1 MSLKS
6 FCAEVLYMSSTHI
19 LLAKPHLLV
28 KPDMSRMEVD
38 VPLMQGHCK
47 PPGRGE
53 DVQCSYGIGGRA
65 WISK

>member
-1 MSLKS
+1 M
-6 FCAEVLYMSSTHI
+6 

-28 KPDMSRMEVD
+28 KPDTSRMEVD
-38 VPLMQGHCK
+38 VPLVQGLCK

-53 DVQCSYGIGGRA
+53 DVQCSYGVGGRA